1 MEKKEKVTQK
11 VFRVL
16 QEDAPVLELPELHL
30 QNVLASLKQ
39 GDDLKVIFFNQTQS
53 LSGSIPCIGILLQ
66 KQGPVLQIIYPYVLV
81 FEQAERGDTED
92 IISLFPYTG
101 TDFTSFKGEAT
112 ADGILH
118 INADNINNGYILYS
132 GLSNQ
137 VMVTRYISEL
147 ENVVKY
153 LEPNNIN

>member
-11 VFRVL
+11 VFKVL
-16 QEDAPVLELPELHL
+16 QEDVSMSELPELHL
-30 QNVLASLKQ
+30 QNVLTSLKQ

-66 KQGPVLQIIYPYVLV
+66 KQGPILQIIYPYVLV

-101 TDFTSFKGEAT
+101 TDFTAFKGEAT
-112 ADGILH
+112 ADGILY

-153 LEPNNIN
+153 LEPDSIN